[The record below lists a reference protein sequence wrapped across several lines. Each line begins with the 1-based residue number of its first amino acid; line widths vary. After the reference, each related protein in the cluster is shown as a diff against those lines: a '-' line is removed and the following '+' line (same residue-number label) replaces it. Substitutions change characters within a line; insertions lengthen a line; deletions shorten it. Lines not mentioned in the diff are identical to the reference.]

1 VDNFKQ
7 YVMETLKK
15 SKGNAYR
22 ILSTN
27 NSLVEFLDNKYPN
40 ILDFKT
46 KIRLYVH
53 DLDDY
58 PRCSYSG
65 CNNLVSFV
73 KTFNMFCSRKCDSL
87 HKQETNFYEYRN
99 EKIRQ
104 TNLERY
110 GVESYSQTD
119 EYLSKVKQ
127 TNLDRYGVENYSQTE
142 EFSSKVKKTNLER
155 YGVENPMM
163 LDEFKEKMVN
173 GVFKKH
179 GVESYSQTEE
189 YLSKVKKTNLE
200 RYGVDHPMKLPE
212 IRDKQIRTNQERYGV
227 NSYSQTEEYLSKV
240 KKTNL
245 ERYGVENYSQTN
257 DFAEKIRQTNLERYG
272 VNSYSQTEEYL
283 SKVKKTNLE
292 RYGVENYFQSDEFKR
307 QFIEIMNSKYGA
319 NHPMKSTEVLSSV
332 KSTNVLRYGV
342 EYPIQSEDIKEKIK
356 QTNLER
362 YGVDSYPKTS
372 CFNEKTKKTNLERY
386 GVESYY
392 QSDFYRNKENDIK
405 EKIKQTN
412 LERYGVEFFGRK
424 DYNEDYKDV
433 FDDISK
439 FKELLNEHG
448 TYKLAEM
455 INCNVSTIY
464 TFVSNN
470 NINLPPRSRSHQEE
484 IIIDF
489 LVQNNISF
497 ISNSRKILPSGKE
510 LDFYFPDYNFA
521 IEFNGLYWHSEIS
534 GGKDK
539 NYHYDKWKECDA
551 LGITLLSIC
560 EDEFVEKQNFWLNK
574 ILYMTGKLSLTKI
587 HARKC
592 EIRELDN
599 VTEFLNEHHLQ
610 GSNSSR
616 YKFGLFYNN
625 QLVSVMTFSKPRDNK
640 NKTIDLSRFCNHSEY
655 LVSGGAS
662 KLLSYFLKNYGHL
675 YESVVS
681 FSDNS
686 YSNGNVYMAL
696 GFDLV
701 NNLKPDYKYTISN
714 KTFHKSGFRKSSIF
728 KKFDIPENLKNISE
742 WGIMQYLGYDRIW
755 DCGKKKWEI
764 KIPS

>member
-27 NSLVEFLDNKYPN
+27 DSLVEFLDNKYPT

-53 DLDDY
+53 DLDDH

-110 GVESYSQTD
+110 GVESYSQTE

-127 TNLDRYGVENYSQTE
+127 TNLERYGVENYSQTN
-142 EFSSKVKKTNLER
+142 EFSSKVRHTNLER

-163 LDEFKEKMVN
+163 LDEFKEKMAI

-189 YLSKVKKTNLE
+189 YLSKVKKTNLG

-227 NSYSQTEEYLSKV
+227 ENYSQTEEYLSKV
-240 KKTNL
+240 KQTNL

-257 DFAEKIRQTNLERYG
+257 EFSSKVRQTNLDRYG
-272 VNSYSQTEEYL
+272 VDSYSQTEEYL
-283 SKVKKTNLE
+283 SKVKQTNLE
-292 RYGVENYFQSDEFKR
+292 RHGVENYFQSDEFKR
-307 QFIEIMNSKYGA
+307 QFIEIMNSKYGV

-342 EYPIQSEDIKEKIK
+342 EYPIQSEDIKEKMR

-551 LGITLLSIC
+551 CGITLLSIC

-574 ILYMTGKLSLTKI
+574 ILYMTGNLTLKKI

-592 EIRELDN
+592 VIRELDS
-599 VTEFLNEHHLQ
+599 VSDFLEKHHLQ
-610 GSNSSR
+610 GLCPSS
-616 YKFGLFYNN
+616 YKFGLFYDDN
-625 QLVSVMTFSKPRDNK
+625 LVSVMTFSKPRN
-640 NKTIDLSRFCNHSEY
+640 NKTGVIDLSRFCNHSDY

-662 KLLSYFLKNYGHL
+662 KLLSYFVKNYGHL

-681 FSDNS
+681 FSDNN

-696 GFDLV
+696 GFNLLS
-701 NNLKPDYKYTISN
+701 NLKQDYKYIISN
-714 KTFHKSGFRKSSIF
+714 KTYHKSGFRKSSIF
-728 KKFDIPENLKNISE
+728 KKFDIPENLKNSSE

-755 DCGKKKWEI
+755 DSGKKKWEI